1 MNFEDITYESLLKEK
16 LAAVSSRL
24 DTRESSVLYNA
35 LAPNSAE
42 TIQMYIA
49 LKMLEDRTYADTA
62 TGEDLTKRCAERGI
76 IRKSATKAILK
87 GEFNIDIPLGSR
99 FSEEELNYTV
109 VKKINSG
116 VYKLE
121 CEIAG
126 EVGNGYFGTLIPI
139 DYIKGL
145 TKAEITELLIPGED
159 EEDDE
164 SLRKRYFDGFDSQAF
179 GGNKAD
185 YKEKTNSI
193 AGVGG
198 TKVYPVWNGGGT
210 VKLTIIDS
218 TFNLPSTELLNTVQT
233 IVDPIQNQGTGQGL
247 APIGH
252 VVTVTGVTGVIVNI
266 SSNIILKTG
275 YVWEDVKNYI
285 KASVEEYLLE
295 LRKTWQDSD
304 GIVVRIAYIESRI
317 LNITGVEDIKDT
329 LLNGMGENLVLS
341 ADEVPILGEVI
352 NV

>member
-1 MNFEDITYESLLKEK
+1 MNFEDITFESLLKEK
-16 LAAVSSRL
+16 LAQVSSKL

-35 LAPNSAE
+35 LAPNTAE

-49 LKMLEDRTYADTA
+49 LKMLENRTYADTA
-62 TGEDLTKRCAERGI
+62 AGEDLTKRCAERGV
-76 IRKSATKAILK
+76 IRKAATKAILK
-87 GEFNIDIPLGSR
+87 AEFNTDIPLGSR
-99 FSEEELNYTV
+99 FSGEELNYTTV
-109 VKKINSG
+109 EKINNG

-121 CEIAG
+121 CETAG
-126 EVGNGYFGTLIPI
+126 EAGNSYFGTLIPI

-145 TKAEITELLIPGED
+145 KKAELTQLLIPAED
-159 EEDDE
+159 EEADE
-164 SLRKRYFDGFDSQAF
+164 SLRKRYFTGFDSQAF

-185 YKEKTNSI
+185 YQEKTNSI

-218 TFNLPSTELLNTVQT
+218 AFNVPSTELLNIVQT
-233 IVDPIQNQGTGQGL
+233 TMDPVQNQGTGQGL

-252 VVTVTGVTGVIVNI
+252 VVTVTGVAAATVNI
-266 SSNIILKTG
+266 SSNITLKTG
-275 YVWEDVKNYI
+275 YVWEDVENYI
-285 KASVEEYLLE
+285 KTSAEEYLLE

-304 GIVVRIAYIESRI
+304 GITVRIAYIESRI

-329 LLNGMGENLVLS
+329 LLNGTGENLVLS

-352 NV
+352 NA